1 MEKFLS
7 IIIPVYNV
15 ERYLAECLDSCL
27 EQDIPHDDYEII
39 CVNDGSTDGSA
50 AILERYAGENPNIQV
65 ITQSNNGLSAARNA
79 GLDAARGEY
88 IWFVDSDDFI
98 RKNSLAQLRRVVTEK
113 PVDKLTFGYYAF
125 GNTLSAAEREQADT
139 GTLQPTTTLRG
150 RIVCDSLYRR
160 IFLNEHNLRFLP
172 ELRFAED
179 GPFQEA
185 FKRCFPLTAYHPA
198 VLYFYRRNLS
208 SLTPTFTPEALRRR
222 RDSTHK
228 VSLIMIGY
236 AQLDLKALQDNQAVH
251 SEYIRILM
259 PEVRHITILAASLST
274 EHRKEI
280 LKKLSDSGL
289 FPLFLYRKP
298 RDWFPKQVHMN
309 HAHLGLKGKL
319 LDVLNFYSTTRLG
332 FAALALYYKLYYKLK
347 KGGHL

>member
-1 MEKFLS
+1 MDKFLS

-65 ITQSNNGLSAARNA
+65 ITQPNGGISAARNT
-79 GLDAARGEY
+79 GLDAANGEY

-98 RKNSLAQLRRVVTEK
+98 QKNCLGKLRHAVAET
-113 PVDKLTFGYYAF
+113 PADKITFGYYGF
-125 GNTLSAAEREQADT
+125 GGALTAAEQEAADA
-139 GTLQPTTTLRG
+139 GSLPPTTALRG
-150 RIVCDSLYRR
+150 IVAWDALYSHD
-160 IFLNEHNLRFLP
+160 FLRKHDLRFLS

-179 GPFQEA
+179 GIFQEA
-185 FKRCFPLTAYHPA
+185 FKRCLPVTAYYPA
-198 VLYFYRRNLS
+198 VLYFYRRNPN
-208 SLTPTFTPEALRRR
+208 SLTHAYTPDNLRKRM
-222 RDSTHK
+222 DSTYK
-228 VSLIMIGY
+228 VSLIMIDY
-236 AQLDLKALQDNQAVH
+236 AKLDLKELRERNAAH
-251 SEYIRILM
+251 SEYINILM
-259 PEVRHITILAASLST
+259 PSVRKITILVAPLSA
-274 EHRKEI
+274 EHRREI
-280 LKKLSDSGL
+280 IHKLSEANL

-309 HAHLGLKGKL
+309 HAHMGLKGKIV
-319 LDVLNFYSTTRLG
+319 DVLNFYSTTRLG
-332 FAALALYYKLYYKLK
+332 FAALTLYYKLYYKLK